1 MACSVLEHVHNLCTC
16 STGGRNIIEQI
27 HVRNNL
33 VNLLIGHSV
42 SKIVSNYVQDRF
54 VLQAQG
60 IITR

>member
-33 VNLLIGHSV
+33 VNLLTVHSV